1 MTKKEL
7 INQIRETIHN
17 NFDLL
22 WNNMSEDENIL
33 FFLDCKQIYNL
44 RYKTKKEIIRK
55 KYLLNLLITML
66 KCEEQK

>member
-7 INQIRETIHN
+7 INQIRETVHN

-33 FFLDCKQIYNL
+33 FFLSCKQIYNL
-44 RYKTKKEIIRK
+44 RYKTKKEIISK
-55 KYLLNLLITML
+55 KYLLNMLIAML